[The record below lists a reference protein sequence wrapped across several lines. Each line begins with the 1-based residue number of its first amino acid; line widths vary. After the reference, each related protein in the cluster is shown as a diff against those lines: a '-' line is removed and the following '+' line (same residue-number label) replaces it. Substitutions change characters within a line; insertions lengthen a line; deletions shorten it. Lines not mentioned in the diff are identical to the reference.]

1 MDLRFG
7 RHYRRDEADA
17 LLPQVRL
24 WLERLRGLATL
35 LDHSQRSVQPSLAKG
50 CDVGGDAV
58 NRSLR
63 LLAETRDVF
72 AEFQQREI
80 QLKDLD
86 RGLIDFPAII
96 DGREVFLCWE
106 ESEDHV
112 EYWHD
117 LDSGFAGRTPL

>member
-1 MDLRFG
+1 MDHRFS
-7 RHYRRDEADA
+7 RHYSRDEADA

-24 WLERLRGLATL
+24 WLERLRGLTTL
-35 LDHSQRSVQPSLAKG
+35 LEHSQRSVQTSLTKG

-63 LLAETRDVF
+63 LLAEMREVF

-96 DGREVFLCWE
+96 DSREVFLCWE

-117 LDSGFAGRTPL
+117 LDSGFVGRNPI

>member
-1 MDLRFG
+1 MDLRY
-7 RHYRRDEADA
+7 RHHYSRDEADA
-17 LLPQVRL
+17 LLPQIRV
-24 WLERLRGLATL
+24 WLDRLRGLATL
-35 LDHSQRSVQPSLAKG
+35 LEHSQQSVQPAVSKG

-63 LLAETRDVF
+63 LLAETREVF
-72 AEFQQREI
+72 AEFHQREI

-86 RGLIDFPAII
+86 RGLVDFPAII

-106 ESEDHV
+106 ECEDHV

-117 LDSGFAGRTPL
+117 LDSGFVGRNPI

>member
-1 MDLRFG
+1 MERRFT
-7 RHYRRDEADA
+7 RHYGRDEADA

-35 LDHSQRSVQPSLAKG
+35 LEHTQKG
-50 CDVGGDAV
+50 ILPAVEKGRDIGGDHV

-63 LLAETRDVF
+63 LLAETREVF
-72 AEFQQREI
+72 NEFQLRQI
-80 QLKDLD
+80 QIKDLD
-86 RGLIDFPAII
+86 RGLVDFPAIL

-106 ESEDHV
+106 ESESNV

-117 LDSGFAGRTPL
+117 LDSGYAGRSPI